1 MSSWTQEYAKAKG
14 KAEEAAA
21 AINERNRLLKTN
33 QNTTT
38 VTNTIRRL
46 LAEIT
51 SDLMHLEDDLSQ
63 AESRNQ
69 ITPQEADRQ
78 FDLIANLKQRK
89 QDLSSAFARSTDSF
103 GGDAKSQLFSGPGAQ
118 ARNVPAESDHSKTYR
133 DEELVQQQH
142 QAMKKQDDALDYI
155 HQSARNLKNMGF
167 AISDELD
174 EQNDMLD
181 RVHDGMDS
189 TDRRLKREADHT
201 TLVSEKAAAGG
212 MMCCIAL
219 LILAIIVIAI
229 VHL

>member
-78 FDLIANLKQRK
+78 FDLIANLKQRFLLFLPTL
-89 QDLSSAFARSTDSF
+89 LSR
-103 GGDAKSQLFSGPGAQ
+103 K
-118 ARNVPAESDHSKTYR
+118 
-133 DEELVQQQH
+133 
-142 QAMKKQDDALDYI
+142 
-155 HQSARNLKNMGF
+155 
-167 AISDELD
+167 IS
-174 EQNDMLD
+174 
-181 RVHDGMDS
+181 
-189 TDRRLKREADHT
+189 
-201 TLVSEKAAAGG
+201 
-212 MMCCIAL
+212 AL
-219 LILAIIVIAI
+219 LVKQKAGSLQCLCQKYRQLWGRCEVSAVFRPWRSGSKRPG
-229 VHL
+229 